1 MTICVAGQMAS
12 GKNTVC
18 QIFETL
24 GWKSIDADIVVH
36 EAVKKLTPEILA
48 AFSEDAKI
56 KNIPLTNSDG
66 SLDRRALGSLIFG
79 NASLVARQE
88 AIVYPEVI
96 RQIKDFCAVTES
108 HKIINATLLYKTPE
122 LLALCDTIVFVTA
135 PFFSRLSRAKKR
147 DGIPLT
153 AILARFKSQKNLLAE
168 YKKAAET
175 LSTENHKIAIHTIY
189 NSGGIKK
196 LEKEVKK
203 ASEKLIVP

>member
-1 MTICVAGQMAS
+1 MAS

-24 GWKSIDADIVVH
+24 GWKSIDADIIVH

-48 AFSEDAKI
+48 AFSEDAKKKGI
-56 KNIPLTNSDG
+56 TLTNSDG
-66 SLDRRALGSLIFG
+66 SLNRRALGSLIFG
-79 NASLVARQE
+79 NANLVSRQE

-122 LLALCDTIVFVTA
+122 LLKICDAIVFVTA
-135 PFFSRLSRAKKR
+135 PFLSRLSRAKKR
-147 DGIPLT
+147 DNIPLT
-153 AILARFKSQKNLLAE
+153 AILARFKSQKNLLYE

-175 LSTENHKIAIHTIY
+175 FSTENHKIAFHTIH
-189 NSGGIKK
+189 NSSGLKK
-196 LEKEVKK
+196 LEKAVKK
-203 ASEKLIVP
+203 ISEKLYFF